1 MASSFKSAEIEQLAV
16 TPGATIYT
24 AGTNVTSVVTF
35 ANCTNES
42 TASATFTIH
51 VVQSGGSL
59 ADTNI
64 YVDAKPIGPGKTSLI
79 PELLGCILNEGDFII
94 AFGSAASALN
104 LKLGIKEIV

>member
-1 MASSFKSAEIEQLAV
+1 MASSFTSKEIEQLAV
-16 TPGATIYT
+16 TPGSTIYT
-24 AGTNVTSVVTF
+24 APATGKGIVTY

-42 TASATFTIH
+42 TTTATFTIH

-64 YVDAKPIGPGKTSLI
+64 YVDTKGVAPGASDLV
-79 PELLGCILNEGDFII
+79 PEIRGCVLDSSDFII
-94 AFGSAASALN
+94 AFGSAGSAMN